1 MKSRSRIAITGT
13 TSGIGLALVDS
24 LSVSNDITHLN
35 RPEFDLLDDNTLEKI
50 DLSGYDILVNN
61 AGADYKRTDFDQH
74 QYKNWK
80 DTVKINFIVPM
91 YLTQRFISQNS
102 NGTVINITST
112 GNQLLPTTNS
122 TVFYRASK
130 VALKHFTNEI
140 NETHTAFR
148 IVDIEPGKT
157 TTKFGYNAGQEKV
170 TNSKKLDTSE
180 VVHAVMYAIQHPHI
194 THIRIKNTNA

>member
-1 MKSRSRIAITGT
+1 MKSRNRIAITGT

-24 LSVSNDITHLN
+24 LSASNDITQLN
-35 RPEFDLLDDNTLEKI
+35 RPEFDLLDDHCLEKI
-50 DLSGYDILVNN
+50 DLSGQDILINN

-74 QYKNWK
+74 RYENWK

-91 YLTQRFISQNS
+91 YLTQRFISQNN

-148 IVDIEPGKT
+148 VVDIEPGKT
-157 TTKFGYNAGQEKV
+157 TTKFGHNAGQEKI

-180 VVHAVMYAIQHPHI
+180 VVDAVMYAIQHPHI